1 MYRNILIFIFSL
13 ILGIGLFVVYSA
25 FMDPPRHTASLER
38 IVYEDTAFI
47 PDQQTGYRFRPNYQ
61 KIKRYKGVVDGSEFE
76 IITPVFQDHLGARV
90 SGPDTL
96 LPEKVDILS
105 IGGSN
110 TWGQGVRQ
118 EETFSAVFAQL
129 MGNTERNFAISGVG
143 GVSSYF
149 QMKKNINL
157 NPKWILY
164 GFFED
169 HLNRNLRYCVNSGL
183 LPCTPTPH
191 VVLDSEKSPHFSLAE
206 NAEEQFEILRNYL
219 RTMSMDNGV
228 TLGWRDL
235 IWSFK
240 RMLLSIDIF
249 FHPEAY
255 NGATEQ
261 QKMEAAIFVH
271 GEMARVA
278 KEHGA
283 GLIIVYI
290 PSYSTEINPRPGV
303 TGEIN
308 YASARLVEAVKKSGS
323 IFVDTSAALIGL
335 RDSGEPIFIKGDGHL
350 SVEAHKVIAKV
361 IFEKLME
368 GSENNQFAPPIA
380 APVEKFIR
388 ENLP

>member
-25 FMDPPRHTASLER
+25 FMDPPRHTVPLER
-38 IVYEDTAFI
+38 VVYEDTAFI

-61 KIKRYKGVVDGSEFE
+61 KIKHDKAMVDGLEVE

-219 RTMSMDNGV
+219 RTMHMDNGV

-290 PSYSTEINPRPGV
+290 PSYS
-303 TGEIN
+303 GEIN

-335 RDSGEPIFIKGDGHL
+335 RDSGEPIFIKSDGHL

-380 APVEKFIR
+380 APVEKIIR

>member
-13 ILGIGLFVVYSA
+13 ILGIGFFVVYSA
-25 FMDPPRHTASLER
+25 SVQPPRHTVPLEH
-38 IVYEDTAFI
+38 ILYEDSAFI
-47 PDQQTGYRFRPNYQ
+47 PDQQTGYRYRPNYQ
-61 KIKRYKGVVDGSEFE
+61 KIKHDKAMVDGLEVE

-96 LPEKVDILS
+96 LPEKVDIFS
-105 IGGSN
+105 IGGSI

-183 LPCTPTPH
+183 LPCTPTPN

-219 RTMSMDNGV
+219 RTMHMDNGV

-303 TGEIN
+303 TSEIN

-335 RDSGEPIFIKGDGHL
+335 RDSGESIFIKGDGHL

-368 GSENNQFAPPIA
+368 SSEKNQFAPPIA
-380 APVEKFIR
+380 APVEKIIR

>member
-25 FMDPPRHTASLER
+25 FMDPPRHTVSLER
-38 IVYEDTAFI
+38 IVYKDTAFI

-96 LPEKVDILS
+96 LPEKVDIFS
-105 IGGSN
+105 IGGSI

-219 RTMSMDNGV
+219 RTMHMDNGV

-290 PSYSTEINPRPGV
+290 PSYS
-303 TGEIN
+303 GEIN

-380 APVEKFIR
+380 APVEKIIR

>member
-1 MYRNILIFIFSL
+1 MNRNILIFIFSL

-25 FMDPPRHTASLER
+25 FMDPPRHTVSLER

-61 KIKRYKGVVDGSEFE
+61 KMKRDKVEVDGSEVE

-219 RTMSMDNGV
+219 RTMHMDNGV

-290 PSYSTEINPRPGV
+290 PSYS
-303 TGEIN
+303 GEIN

-380 APVEKFIR
+380 APVEKIIR

>member
-25 FMDPPRHTASLER
+25 FMDPPRHTVPLER

-143 GVSSYF
+143 GVPSYF

-183 LPCTPTPH
+183 LPCTPTPY

-219 RTMSMDNGV
+219 RTMHMDNGV

-290 PSYSTEINPRPGV
+290 PSNS
-303 TGEIN
+303 GEIN

-380 APVEKFIR
+380 APVEKIIR

>member
-25 FMDPPRHTASLER
+25 FMDPPRHTVPLER
-38 IVYEDTAFI
+38 VVYEDTAFI

-143 GVSSYF
+143 GVPSYF

-219 RTMSMDNGV
+219 RTMHMDNGV

-290 PSYSTEINPRPGV
+290 PSNS
-303 TGEIN
+303 GEIN

-380 APVEKFIR
+380 APVEKIIR

>member
-25 FMDPPRHTASLER
+25 FMDPPRHTVSLER
-38 IVYEDTAFI
+38 IVYKDTAFI

-96 LPEKVDILS
+96 LPEKVDIFS
-105 IGGSN
+105 IGGSI

-219 RTMSMDNGV
+219 RTMHMDNGV

-290 PSYSTEINPRPGV
+290 PSYS
-303 TGEIN
+303 GEIN

-323 IFVDTSAALIGL
+323 IFVDTSAVLIGL
-335 RDSGEPIFIKGDGHL
+335 RDSGESIFIKGDGHL

-380 APVEKFIR
+380 APVEKIIR

>member
-25 FMDPPRHTASLER
+25 FMDPPRHTVPLER
-38 IVYEDTAFI
+38 VVYEDTAFI

-61 KIKRYKGVVDGSEFE
+61 KIKRYKVVVDGSEFE

-143 GVSSYF
+143 GVPSYF

-219 RTMSMDNGV
+219 RTMHMDNGV

-271 GEMARVA
+271 GKMARVA

-290 PSYSTEINPRPGV
+290 PSNS
-303 TGEIN
+303 GEIN

-380 APVEKFIR
+380 APVEKIIR

>member
-25 FMDPPRHTASLER
+25 FMDPPRHTVSLER
-38 IVYEDTAFI
+38 IVYKDTAFI

-96 LPEKVDILS
+96 LPEKVDIFS
-105 IGGSN
+105 IGGSI

-143 GVSSYF
+143 GVPSYF

-183 LPCTPTPH
+183 LSCTPTPY

-219 RTMSMDNGV
+219 RTMHMDNGV

-290 PSYSTEINPRPGV
+290 PSNS
-303 TGEIN
+303 GEIN

-380 APVEKFIR
+380 APVEKIIR

>member
-25 FMDPPRHTASLER
+25 FMDPPRHTVPLER
-38 IVYEDTAFI
+38 VVYEDTAFI

-61 KIKRYKGVVDGSEFE
+61 KIKRYKVVVDGSEFE

-143 GVSSYF
+143 GVPSYF

-219 RTMSMDNGV
+219 RTMHMDNGV

-271 GEMARVA
+271 GKMARVA

-290 PSYSTEINPRPGV
+290 PSYF
-303 TGEIN
+303 GEIN

-380 APVEKFIR
+380 APVEKIIR

>member
-1 MYRNILIFIFSL
+1 
-13 ILGIGLFVVYSA
+13 
-25 FMDPPRHTASLER
+25 
-38 IVYEDTAFI
+38 
-47 PDQQTGYRFRPNYQ
+47 
-61 KIKRYKGVVDGSEFE
+61 
-76 IITPVFQDHLGARV
+76 
-90 SGPDTL
+90 
-96 LPEKVDILS
+96 
-105 IGGSN
+105 
-110 TWGQGVRQ
+110 
-118 EETFSAVFAQL
+118 
-129 MGNTERNFAISGVG
+129 
-143 GVSSYF
+143 
-149 QMKKNINL
+149 
-157 NPKWILY
+157 
-164 GFFED
+164 
-169 HLNRNLRYCVNSGL
+169 
-183 LPCTPTPH
+183 
-191 VVLDSEKSPHFSLAE
+191 
-206 NAEEQFEILRNYL
+206 
-219 RTMSMDNGV
+219 MDNGV

-290 PSYSTEINPRPGV
+290 PSYS
-303 TGEIN
+303 GEIN

-335 RDSGEPIFIKGDGHL
+335 RDSGELIFIKGDGHL

-380 APVEKFIR
+380 APVEKIIR